1 MVKSPNLIL
10 TLAVSL
16 HLMKN
21 YSAIIIDDERNVREA
36 LAISVKQ
43 NCPAVFVSGSA
54 SSAEQGRELL
64 KNYEVDI
71 IFLDI
76 SMPIESGFDFLNSID
91 RENYCIIFTTAFEEF
106 ALKAIKAN
114 AVDYLLKPINPV
126 ELKES
131 VQKAVSYL
139 ELRHQRPEIQ
149 HVYSESLD
157 NLAEQIQSGSKLLK
171 KITVSEQ
178 FGFKVV
184 DVADIKY
191 LEADTQYTILYLN
204 GPEQI
209 VSSKSIGEFE
219 KILTNPEFFRIHKSI
234 IINLNYLKE
243 YSSYQGN
250 YAVLHDK
257 SKLLISR
264 RRLNEFKEKVKG
276 FARLVN

>member
-1 MVKSPNLIL
+1 
-10 TLAVSL
+10 
-16 HLMKN
+16 MKK

-36 LAISVKQ
+36 LALMVRQ
-43 NCPAVFVSGSA
+43 NCQEIFISGNA

-76 SMPIESGFDFLNSID
+76 SMPRENGFDFINSID
-91 RENYCIIFTTAFEEF
+91 KENYCIIFTTAYEEY

-114 AVDYLLKPINPV
+114 AIDYLLKPINPV

-131 VQKAVSYL
+131 VQKAISYL
-139 ELRHQRPEIQ
+139 ELRLQRPEVKQ
-149 HVYSESLD
+149 AYSESLG
-157 NLAEQIQSGSKLLK
+157 NLSVQMQSGSSHLK
-171 KITVSEQ
+171 KITVAEQ
-178 FGFKVV
+178 FGFKVI

-191 LEADTQYTILYLN
+191 LEADSQYTILYLK

-219 KILTNPEFFRIHKSI
+219 KILTNSEFLRIHKSI
-234 IINLNYLKE
+234 IINMNYLKE
-243 YSSYQGN
+243 FSSYQGN
-250 YAVLHDK
+250 YAVLQDK
-257 SKLLISR
+257 TKLLISR

-276 FARLVN
+276 FAQLVN

>member
-1 MVKSPNLIL
+1 
-10 TLAVSL
+10 
-16 HLMKN
+16 MKN

-36 LAISVKQ
+36 LAHSIRQ
-43 NCPAVFVSGSA
+43 NCPQIFISGTGA
-54 SSAEQGRELL
+54 SAEQGRELL

-76 SMPIESGFDFLNSID
+76 SMPVENGFDFLNSID
-91 RENYCIIFTTAFEEF
+91 RENYCIIFTTAYEEY

-114 AVDYLLKPINPV
+114 AVDYLLKPINPL

-131 VQKAVSYL
+131 VSKAISYL
-139 ELRHQRPEIQ
+139 ELRLHHPESQ
-149 HVYSESLD
+149 QAYSESLG
-157 NLAEQIQSGSKLLK
+157 NLSEQMRSGSATVK

-178 FGFKVV
+178 FGFKVI

-191 LEADTQYTILYLN
+191 LEADAQYTIICLN
-204 GPEQI
+204 GNEQI

-219 KILTNPEFFRIHKSI
+219 KILTNTEFFRIHKSI

-243 YSSYQGN
+243 YSSFQGN

-276 FARLVN
+276 FSRLVN

>member
-1 MVKSPNLIL
+1 
-10 TLAVSL
+10 
-16 HLMKN
+16 
-21 YSAIIIDDERNVREA
+21 VREA
-36 LAISVKQ
+36 LAHSIRQ
-43 NCPAVFVSGSA
+43 NCPQIFVSGTGA
-54 SSAEQGRELL
+54 SAEQGRELL

-76 SMPIESGFDFLNSID
+76 SMPVENGFDFLNSID
-91 RENYCIIFTTAFEEF
+91 KENYCIIFTTAYEEY

-114 AVDYLLKPINPV
+114 AVDYLLKPVNPL

-131 VQKAVSYL
+131 VSKAISYL
-139 ELRHQRPEIQ
+139 ELRLHHPESQ
-149 HVYSESLD
+149 QAYSESLG
-157 NLAEQIQSGSKLLK
+157 NLSEQMRSGSATVK

-178 FGFKVV
+178 FGFKVI

-191 LEADTQYTILYLN
+191 LEADAQYTIIFLN

-219 KILTNPEFFRIHKSI
+219 KILTNPEFFRIHKSV

-243 YSSYQGN
+243 YSSFQGN

-276 FARLVN
+276 FSRLVN

>member
-1 MVKSPNLIL
+1 
-10 TLAVSL
+10 
-16 HLMKN
+16 MKN

-36 LAISVKQ
+36 LALMIKQ
-43 NCPAVFVSGSA
+43 NCPDIFISGSA
-54 SSAEQGRELL
+54 VSAEQGRELL
-64 KNYEVDI
+64 KNFEVDI

-76 SMPIESGFDFLNSID
+76 SMPKENGFDFLNAID
-91 RENYCIIFTTAFEEF
+91 KENYCIIFTTAYEEY

-114 AVDYLLKPINPV
+114 AIDYLLKPINPI

-139 ELRHQRPEIQ
+139 ELRLHRPEVKQ
-149 HVYSESLD
+149 AYSESLG
-157 NLAEQIQSGSKLLK
+157 NLSAQIQSGSSRLK

-178 FGFKVV
+178 FGFKVI

-191 LEADTQYTILYLN
+191 LEADSQYTILYLK

-219 KILTNPEFFRIHKSI
+219 KILTNSEFLRIHKSI
-234 IINLNYLKE
+234 IINMNYLKE
-243 YSSYQGN
+243 FSSYQGN
-250 YAVLHDK
+250 YAVLQDK
-257 SKLLISR
+257 TKLLISR

-276 FARLVN
+276 FAQLVN

>member
-1 MVKSPNLIL
+1 
-10 TLAVSL
+10 
-16 HLMKN
+16 MKN

-36 LAISVKQ
+36 LMFSIKQ
-43 NCPAVFVSGSA
+43 NCPDIFISGAA

-76 SMPIESGFDFLNSID
+76 SMPVENGFDFLNTID
-91 RENYCIIFTTAFEEF
+91 KENYCIIFTTAYEEF
-106 ALKAIKAN
+106 ALRAIKAN
-114 AVDYLLKPINPV
+114 AIDYLLKPINPV

-131 VQKAVSYL
+131 VRKAINYL
-139 ELRHQRPEIQ
+139 ELRLHRPEVKQ
-149 HVYSESLD
+149 AYFESLG
-157 NLAEQIQSGSKLLK
+157 NLSDQIQSGSNIIK

-178 FGFKVV
+178 FGFKVIN
-184 DVADIKY
+184 VADIKY
-191 LEADTQYTILYLN
+191 LEADTQYTIIYLT

-219 KILTNPEFFRIHKSI
+219 RILSNPEFFRIHKSV
-234 IINLNYLKE
+234 IINLNYLNE

-257 SKLLISR
+257 TKLLISR
-264 RRLNEFKEKVKG
+264 RRLNEFKEKVKV

>member
-1 MVKSPNLIL
+1 
-10 TLAVSL
+10 
-16 HLMKN
+16 MKN

-36 LAISVKQ
+36 LAITIRQ
-43 NCPAVFVSGSA
+43 NCPSIFICGTA

-64 KNYEVDI
+64 KNQEVDI

-76 SMPIESGFDFLNSID
+76 SMPRENGFDFLNSID
-91 RENYCIIFTTAFEEF
+91 KENYCIIFTTAYEEY

-114 AVDYLLKPINPV
+114 AIDYLLKPINPD

-131 VQKAVSYL
+131 VSKAISYL
-139 ELRHQRPEIQ
+139 ELRVNRPEVQ
-149 HVYSESLD
+149 QAYSESLG
-157 NLAEQIQSGSKLLK
+157 NLSDQIQSGSNVIK
-171 KITVSEQ
+171 KITVTEQ
-178 FGFKVV
+178 FGFKVI

-191 LEADTQYTILYLN
+191 LEADTQYTIIFLK

-250 YAVLHDK
+250 YAVLQDK

-264 RRLNEFKEKVKG
+264 RRLNEFKDKVRV
-276 FARLVN
+276 FSRLVS